1 MWKNAKGV
9 GAQALETLNLFTV
22 SSASATSV
30 YDSSYAAANAFN
42 GVNTQKGWV
51 PANTDSTKTLRADL
65 GSSKSIKGIVVGFV
79 GTTASYSYNE
89 ASITVQYSSN
99 DSAYTTVGTF
109 TLKAIS
115 NYYSQAFIP
124 VDFDARYV
132 KLTFSKVNNYGVKAS
147 FLGAI

>member
-1 MWKNAKGV
+1 MWKSAKGG

-22 SSASATSV
+22 SSASASSA

-42 GVNTQKGWV
+42 GVFTQKGWV
-51 PANTDSTKTLRADL
+51 PSNTDSNRTLRADL

-79 GTTASYSYNE
+79 GTSASYSYNE

-99 DSAYTTVGTF
+99 DSSYTTFGTF
-109 TLKAIS
+109 TLKAITY
-115 NYYSQAFIP
+115 YYSQAFIP

-132 KLTFSKVNNYGVKAS
+132 RLAFNRVNNYGIKAS